1 MRKKRSLIVLVIF
14 ISVLSLGYIFV
25 KPAFNYLSGYLSK
38 SEQVKANI
46 LIVEGWL
53 PDYALEMVY
62 KESLKNGYD
71 RIITTGIKS
80 STDYY
85 MLSENGYLIFYTK
98 DKLTSICKGNNHIIE
113 IDAFSKL
120 GGEHSA
126 HFNLFVNDSLI
137 SDFYAD
143 KHKGSYTS
151 KWEGSLSK
159 IDSIMVQFT
168 NDGVGDY
175 GQRKLFVKAIVIDH
189 KVTILYLN
197 NTAYDIGALDRKRRI
212 INNFNSNAELA
223 RNRLLSM
230 GIDSSQ
236 IIATSGKR
244 VRINRTLA
252 SALAFRDWLKTTNI
266 DIKGINIISL
276 GTHARRT
283 WMTYNKVLNE
293 KYKIGII
300 SIPEPINRHSKEN
313 KVFETLRETLGII
326 YYWFILIPY

>member
-1 MRKKRSLIVLVIF
+1 MIKKRSLILIF
-14 ISVLSLGYIFV
+14 IFITILSIGYLFL

-38 SEQVKANI
+38 SDQVKANI

-53 PDYALEMVY
+53 PDYALEMAY
-62 KESLKNGYD
+62 KEFQKDGYEY
-71 RIITTGIKS
+71 IITIGVKS

-168 NDGVGDY
+168 NDGVGDF

-197 NTAYDIGALDRKRRI
+197 NTAYDIGALDRNRRI

-223 RNRLLSM
+223 RNKLLSM

-244 VRINRTLA
+244 VRINRTLT

-266 DIKGINIISL
+266 DIKGINIISM

-283 WMTYNKVLNE
+283 WMTYNKILNE
-293 KYKIGII
+293 KYVIGII
-300 SIPEPINRHSKEN
+300 SLPDYDYNHSRINR
-313 KVFETLRETLGII
+313 FLETIRQTLGII